1 MTHDTPE
8 NAPKGRICPECGE
21 TFSSN
26 HPTKRFCTP
35 AHKQAY
41 ANREAAQGK
50 VIASLVK
57 AWRQGRGSDGVSK
70 AAFALLCPIVD
81 AFNAED
87 REAGRPPASVYVKA
101 HLRDGFQYQDRAR
114 RKVQPTI

>member
-1 MTHDTPE
+1 MTD
-8 NAPKGRICPECGE
+8 KQKSGRICPECGC

-50 VIASLVK
+50 VIASLAK
-57 AWRQGRGSDGVSK
+57 AIRLKRGSGIK
-70 AAFALLCPIVD
+70 EALSEYNRIVD
-81 AFNAED
+81 SFNAED
-87 REAGRPPASVYVKA
+87 RAAGRPPATVYVESMMK
-101 HLRDGFQYQDRAR
+101 DGFQYIDRKR
-114 RKVQPTI
+114 R